1 MRLFAWPVTD
11 LRLSRPNIDVT
22 VVREF
27 AAEFG
32 LAVGEARPP
41 AEALTASER
50 RRVREL
56 ADALRSEEATAE
68 LQATNALA
76 APAVR

>member
-11 LRLSRPNIDVT
+11 LRLSRPNIDIT

-32 LAVGEARPP
+32 LAVG
-41 AEALTASER
+41 
-50 RRVREL
+50 
-56 ADALRSEEATAE
+56 
-68 LQATNALA
+68 
-76 APAVR
+76 